1 MRKRNLPLFLFLHN
15 PQLMKRVIA
24 IASLFFITS
33 LCFGQGFDREMVAA
47 GKKFHKQQSKNSGGT
62 AVKKQKR
69 VSTSGAGK
77 TKSKEAKGV
86 STLDGTKKKKNR
98 AKRKKGH
105 RQRG

>member
-1 MRKRNLPLFLFLHN
+1 
-15 PQLMKRVIA
+15 MKRVI
-24 IASLFFITS
+24 ILASLMFLAS
-33 LCFGQGFDREMVAA
+33 LCVGQGFDKEMEAA
-47 GKKFHKQQSKNSGGT
+47 GKKFHKQQSKNSGT
-62 AVKKQKR
+62 ASSKKQKR